1 MEAAK
6 ARISEIVV
14 DLENQVTL
22 ECHIDQ
28 EHHRT
33 VMGARG
39 SKIQKICAD
48 FDVQIKIPDRNN
60 GTAPT
65 ENGADNPAN
74 IIRISGKKEKCD
86 AAAEALRLLVPVN
99 IEVEV
104 PFEFHRYII
113 GAKGAGVRALMETFD
128 VNIKVCI
135 ASNERKLN
143 VESNDDQMCHNF
155 RSTDP

>member
-1 MEAAK
+1 MKGAKNCVEAAK

-39 SKIQKICAD
+39 SKIQKICSD
-48 FDVQIKIPDRNN
+48 HDVQIKIPDRNN
-60 GTAPT
+60 GPTPT

-74 IIRISGKKEKCD
+74 IIRISGKKEKCE

-128 VNIKVCI
+128 VNIKV
-135 ASNERKLN
+135 KLN
-143 VESNDDQMCHNF
+143 IFNIE
-155 RSTDP
+155 